1 MAAVLVVDD
10 ADSFRDMLRMVL
22 EDAGHRV
29 AEASDGTSCLQA
41 LAQQRF
47 DLLVIDMMMPGM
59 DGIEAVRRLRG
70 NHRSLKV
77 IAMSG
82 GNAAFAAGMALKMAE
97 MYGVDKVLLK
107 PFSNA
112 ALLESVSALLP
123 VE

>member
-10 ADSFRDMLRMVL
+10 ADSFRDMLRLVL

-29 AEASDGTSCLQA
+29 AEASDGASCLQA
-41 LAQQRF
+41 LAQQHF
-47 DLLVIDMMMPGM
+47 DLLLIDMMMPGM

-70 NHRSLKV
+70 SHRTLKV

-112 ALLESVSALLP
+112 VLLTSVSALLA